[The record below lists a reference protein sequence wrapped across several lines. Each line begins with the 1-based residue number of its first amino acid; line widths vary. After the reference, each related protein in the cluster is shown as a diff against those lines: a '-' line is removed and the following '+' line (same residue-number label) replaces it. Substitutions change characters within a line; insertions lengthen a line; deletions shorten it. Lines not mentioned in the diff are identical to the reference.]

1 VSSASEQFARSIT
14 FEEFVGKRLPTV
26 GANLSTQEM
35 IQLEQDYGAQNYH
48 PLPVVLS
55 KGSGVYVF
63 DINGKRYFDCLS
75 AYSAVNQGHCHPKI
89 VGELVRQ
96 AQQMTLASR
105 AFYTEQLGPYCK
117 FMSEYF
123 GYDRVLPMNT
133 GVEAG
138 ETALKLARR
147 WGYTVKGV
155 EPGKANVVFARGNF
169 WGRTTGAISTSSD
182 PVAREH
188 FGPFL
193 PGSSLVNYG
202 DAAALSEI
210 LERDPNVAAVM
221 LEPIQGEAGIVLPPD
236 GYLREVR
243 ELCTKANVLFI
254 ADEVQTGLGRTG
266 KRLALDH
273 EGVQADILL
282 LGKALSGGTMPVSAV
297 LASHQVMGVLT
308 PGSHGSTFGG
318 NPLGCA
324 VATAALEVLRDESLA
339 ENAQGRGDFLLAGL
353 QQLQQDRPDV
363 IAEVRGK
370 GLLIGLV
377 MNEHESPVDAWS
389 LCLKLMDAGLL
400 AKPTQE
406 TIVRLAPPLTI
417 SSEQAS
423 TVLQIIRGVV
433 EGL

>member
-1 VSSASEQFARSIT
+1 M
-14 FEEFVGKRLPTV
+14 GKRLPTV
-26 GANLSTQEM
+26 GARLSAQEM
-35 IQLEQDYGAQNYH
+35 MALEQDYGAHNYH

-55 KGSGVYVF
+55 KGSGAYVF
-63 DINGKRYFDCLS
+63 DTDGKRYFDCLS

-89 VGELVRQ
+89 VGALVRQ

-105 AFYTEQLGPYCK
+105 AFFTEQLGPYCK
-117 FMSEYF
+117 FMTEYF

-138 ETALKLARR
+138 ESALKLARR
-147 WGYTVKGV
+147 WAYTVKGV
-155 EPGKANVVFARGNF
+155 PQNQANIVFARGNF
-169 WGRTTGAISTSSD
+169 WGRTTGAISSSSD

-193 PGSSLVNYG
+193 PGSTLVDYG
-202 DAAALSEI
+202 DAAALREI

-221 LEPIQGEAGIVLPPD
+221 LEPIQGEAGIVVPPD

-243 ELCTKANVLFI
+243 ALCTQHNVLFI

-273 EGVQADILL
+273 ENVKADILL
-282 LGKALSGGTMPVSAV
+282 LGKALSGGVMPISAV
-297 LASHQVMGVLT
+297 LASHEVMGVFT

-318 NPLGCA
+318 NPLACA

-339 ENAQGRGDFLLAGL
+339 ENAQLQGTLLLEGL
-353 QQLQQDRPDV
+353 RRLQTERPDV
-363 IAEVRGK
+363 LVEVRGK

-377 MNEHESPVDAWS
+377 MNKQKSPVDAWA

-417 SSEQAS
+417 TSDQAKEQ
-423 TVLQIIRGVV
+423 LDIICGVIK
-433 EGL
+433 GL

>member
-1 VSSASEQFARSIT
+1 M
-14 FEEFVGKRLPTV
+14 V
-26 GANLSTQEM
+26 GADLSAQEM
-35 IQLEQDYGAQNYH
+35 IALEQDYGAHNYH

-55 KGSGVYVF
+55 KGSGAYVF
-63 DINGKRYFDCLS
+63 DTDGKRYFDCLS

-89 VGELVRQ
+89 VGALIRQ

-105 AFYTEQLGPYCK
+105 AFYTEQLGPYSK
-117 FMSEYF
+117 FITEYF

-147 WGYTVKGV
+147 WAYTIKGV
-155 EPGKANVVFARGNF
+155 PPDRANVIFARGNF

-182 PVAREH
+182 PIARKD

-193 PGSSLVNYG
+193 PGSSLVDYG
-202 DAAALSEI
+202 DTVALREM
-210 LERDPNVAAVM
+210 LESDPNVAAVM
-221 LEPIQGEAGIVLPPD
+221 LEPIQGEAGIVVPPA
-236 GYLREVR
+236 GFLREVR
-243 ELCTKANVLFI
+243 KLCTQANVLFI

-273 EGVQADILL
+273 ENVQADILL

-297 LASHQVMGVLT
+297 LASHEVMDVLT

-339 ENAQGRGDFLLAGL
+339 ENAQQQGAYLLEGL
-353 QQLQQDRPDV
+353 HQLRKERPDV
-363 IAEVRGK
+363 LAEVRGK

-377 MNEHESPVDAWS
+377 MNEQGSPVDAWT
-389 LCLKLMDAGLL
+389 LCIKLMEAGLL
-400 AKPTQE
+400 AKPTHE
-406 TIVRLAPPLTI
+406 TIVRLAPPLVI
-417 SSEQAS
+417 NSHQAAEQ
-423 TVLQIIRGVV
+423 LEIIRRVV
-433 EGL
+433 KSL